1 MTTPTPSPL
10 ARVPKTL
17 MVAQSGGAT
26 AVINAS
32 LAGVVSGALAAGFDR
47 VLGLRHGIE
56 GLWAEERVPLHA
68 LSGATLATLR
78 RTPSAALGTGRHK
91 LRDEDLDRALAAFR
105 RDGVSAFVY
114 IGGNDSADTAHRL
127 DDAARAAGQ
136 DLAVVSVP
144 KTIDNDLP
152 GTDHCP
158 GYGSIARFLA
168 HAVRD
173 ATFDT
178 LASPQLYPVKVIE
191 VMGRDAGWVPASTS
205 LGFSPEEAD
214 LRPLVYLPERPPAS
228 ADAILTDITARVSER
243 GWATVVVP
251 ETLRDAAGQHLS
263 GAEPDHVDRFGHP
276 YYPGPAL
283 ALTRLVRDRLG
294 LRARDEKPGTFARMA
309 MVLASPVDLDEAER
323 VGHAAASLV
332 AAGHHDLM
340 TTLVRDPGPA
350 YHASVGTVPL
360 AEVANRVR
368 PLDPTFIA
376 PDDHSTTDAFRAYA
390 LPLLGPDPFPAY
402 ARI

>member
-1 MTTPTPSPL
+1 
-10 ARVPKTL
+10 

-32 LAGVVSGALAAGFDR
+32 LAGVIEGALAAGFGR

-56 GLWAEERVPLHA
+56 GLWGTERVALHTVPA
-68 LSGATLATLR
+68 ATLATLR
-78 RTPSAALGTGRHK
+78 QTPSAALGTGRYK

-127 DDAARAAGQ
+127 DAAARVAGH

-191 VMGRDAGWVPASTS
+191 VMGRDAGWVPAAAT
-205 LGFSPEEAD
+205 LGFADADEE
-214 LRPLVYLPERPPAS
+214 LRPLVYLPERPPDS
-228 ADAILTDITARVSER
+228 ADAIVADIAARVAGR

-251 ETLRDAAGQHLS
+251 ETLRDAAGSHLS
-263 GAEPDHVDRFGHP
+263 GAEPDHIDRFGHP
-276 YYPGPAL
+276 YFPGPGL
-283 ALTRLVRDRLG
+283 ALMRLVRERLD

-309 MVLASPVDLDEAER
+309 MALASPVDLDEAYR
-323 VGHAAASLV
+323 VGHAAARLV
-332 AAGHHDLM
+332 AAGERDVM
-340 TTLVRDPGPA
+340 TTLVREPGPD
-350 YHASVGTVPL
+350 YRVTVGTVPL
-360 AEVANRVR
+360 EIVANRVR
-368 PLDPTFIA
+368 PLDAAFIG
-376 PDDHSTTDAFRAYA
+376 DDGHSTTDAFRDYA
-390 LPLLGPDPFPAY
+390 VPLLGPGAFGEY
-402 ARI
+402 VRI